1 MDWAI
6 VREECPK
13 DPSKW
18 SRLWDPND
26 IYDAFS
32 RQEGMKNI
40 ESISLDLSRSKHI
53 WLTIEVF
60 AKMKEAFAKMM
71 KLRLLKLY
79 YSDCDEYKMLFPKD
93 FEFPP
98 NLRYLHWED
107 ILANLG
113 HLRKLHLHESGIKEL
128 PSSIGYLELLEIL
141 DLSNCSEF
149 EKFPE
154 IQGNMKWL
162 EELYLRNTA
171 IKELPNSIGSL
182 RALQK
187 LYLENTSIKELPST
201 IGCLEV
207 LKTLVLSRCSNF
219 GKLPEIQRNMGSL
232 CDLCLNQTAIK
243 ELPYYIELSS
253 PIDRL
258 KSLHWLELSN
268 CENLE
273 TLPNNIELD
282 LGGCNLEK
290 GAIPSDLWCLS
301 SLEFLDLEEIPEL
314 PSSLTM
320 IGAHGCPRLE
330 TLSSPTH
337 LLWSSLLNGLNH
349 EFRILDAKDTTQTRS
364 PAVELKFL
372 FQDVVE
378 YRSGLVIRVW
388 GVK

>member
-1 MDWAI
+1 MGWAI

-26 IYDAFS
+26 IYDALS
-32 RQEGMKNI
+32 RQEGMKI
-40 ESISLDLSRSKHI
+40 IKSISLDLSRSK
-53 WLTIEVF
+53 
-60 AKMKEAFAKMM
+60 
-71 KLRLLKLY
+71 LLKLY
-79 YSDCDEYKMLFPKD
+79 YSDCDEYKMFLPKD

-128 PSSIGYLELLEIL
+128 PSSIGYLELLKTL

-171 IKELPNSIGSL
+171 IKELPNSIRSL

-201 IGCLEV
+201 IGCLEA

-219 GKLPEIQRNMGSL
+219 EKFPEIQRNMGSL
-232 CDLCLNQTAIK
+232 CDLCLNKTAIK
-243 ELPYYIELSS
+243 ELPYYIDS
-253 PIDRL
+253 PTDRL

-268 CENLE
+268 FENLE

-282 LGGCNLEK
+282 LGGCNLGK

-301 SLEFLDLEEIPEL
+301 SLEFLNLEEIPEL

-372 FQDVVE
+372 FRDVVE